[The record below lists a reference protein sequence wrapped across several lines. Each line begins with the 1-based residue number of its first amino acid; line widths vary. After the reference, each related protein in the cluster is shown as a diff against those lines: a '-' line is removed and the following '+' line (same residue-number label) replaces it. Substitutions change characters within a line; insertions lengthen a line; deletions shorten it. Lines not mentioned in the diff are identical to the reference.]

1 MSLSFR
7 QPKRKRSSF
16 ICPGSLSL
24 AVALLFTSAPPAT
37 HGQSLHQLYHRSWT
51 VRDGAPG
58 SVTTI
63 AQAAD
68 GFLWLGTDNG
78 LVRFDGESFEPYHPS
93 SGGDL
98 LSGYISVVTAMPEGG
113 LWIGY
118 QAGGVSFLQ
127 NGRMTNFTQAEGL
140 PAGSVGQFAKDMQGR
155 VWVATLYGL
164 ARPEDSK
171 WHIVGPHG
179 RYPEERSEEHTS
191 ELQSHSDLV
200 CRLLLEK
207 KKTRKWRR

>member
-7 QPKRKRSSF
+7 QPRRKRSGF
-16 ICPGSLSL
+16 ICPGSLYL

-78 LVRFDGESFEPYHPS
+78 LVRFDGESFEPYHPTHAQALCAVAVF
-93 SGGDL
+93 GL
-98 LSGYISVVTAMPEGG
+98 LWLLYRIRLRQFTAQVKARLYE
-113 LWIGY
+113 
-118 QAGGVSFLQ
+118 
-127 NGRMTNFTQAEGL
+127 
-140 PAGSVGQFAKDMQGR
+140 R
-155 VWVATLYGL
+155 V
-164 ARPEDSK
+164 AR
-171 WHIVGPHG
+171 G
-179 RYPEERSEEHTS
+179 
-191 ELQSHSDLV
+191 
-200 CRLLLEK
+200 C
-207 KKTRKWRR
+207 

>member
-7 QPKRKRSSF
+7 QPRRKRSGRALPPSV
-16 ICPGSLSL
+16 CL
-24 AVALLFTSAPPAT
+24 ATALLLASTPLAT
-37 HGQSLHQLYHRSWT
+37 RGQSLHQLYHRSWT
-51 VRDGAPG
+51 VREGAP
-58 SVTTI
+58 SSITSI
-63 AQAAD
+63 AQTAD

-93 SGGDL
+93 TGGDL

-140 PAGSVGQFAKDMQGR
+140 PAGSVGQF
-155 VWVATLYGL
+155 
-164 ARPEDSK
+164 P
-171 WHIVGPHG
+171 
-179 RYPEERSEEHTS
+179 
-191 ELQSHSDLV
+191 
-200 CRLLLEK
+200 
-207 KKTRKWRR
+207 